1 MGRESH
7 RLNENKRQGGRVN
20 LTALPARLNTQT
32 APLQPLRTAMPSYTA
47 PTKDTQFVL
56 HDVLNIKDAGIPGY
70 DELELDF
77 TGAVL
82 EEAGKIARDVLH
94 PLNVVGDTEGCR
106 LENGVVYTPT
116 GFKAAFEQVK
126 EGGWPGLDMPEQY
139 GGQNMP
145 YVIGT
150 AVGEFFSGANQ
161 AFTMYQ
167 GLTHGAA
174 SAILA
179 HGTDA
184 QKDTY
189 LPKMVSCEWT
199 GTMNL
204 TEPHCG
210 TDLGLMRTKAE
221 PQDDGSYKI
230 TGQKIFISAGD
241 HDMSDN
247 VIHLVLAKI
256 PGGPEGIK
264 GVSLFIVPKF
274 IVNEDGTPGER
285 NGVSVG
291 KIEEKMGIHGNSTCV
306 MNYDAATGWL
316 LGDMHKGMR
325 AMFTMMN
332 EARLGV
338 GMQGLAQAEAAYQN
352 AVEYA
357 KDRLQGR
364 DVTGAKNPD
373 GPADPLIVHPDIRR
387 NLMDQKS
394 FAEGARAFILWGA
407 TMIDKAHRSEDKDAD
422 GLISLLTPVIKG
434 FLTDKGYDMTV
445 QAQQVYGGHGYIEEW
460 GMSQYTRDARIA
472 MIYEGANGV
481 QALDLV
487 GRKLAQDGGKHVMAF
502 FDMVKGF
509 CKENAEISED
519 YAKDFIEPLKAASKD
534 LQAAGMY
541 FMQNGMKN
549 PNNALAGSTD
559 FMHMFGHVCLGLMWA
574 MMGKAAQKALDEG
587 ASDAAFYETKLATG
601 RYYMA
606 RQLPATKL
614 HLARIETGA
623 DTVMALDAAQ
633 F

>member
-1 MGRESH
+1 
-7 RLNENKRQGGRVN
+7 
-20 LTALPARLNTQT
+20 
-32 APLQPLRTAMPSYTA
+32 MPSYTA
-47 PTKDTQFVL
+47 PTKDMAFLLHEVL
-56 HDVLNIKDAGIPGY
+56 KADKQDIPGY
-70 DELELDF
+70 DELEPDF

-82 EEAGKIARDVLH
+82 EEAGKVASEVLT
-94 PLNVVGDTEGCR
+94 PLNITGDHEGCR
-106 LENGVVYTPT
+106 LENGVVYTPA
-116 GFKAAFEQVK
+116 GFKAAFEQMK
-126 EGGWPGLDMPEQY
+126 EGGWTGLDMPEEF

-145 YVIGT
+145 VLLGP
-150 AVGEFFSGANQ
+150 AVGEMFSAANQ
-161 AFTMYQ
+161 SFTMYQ

-179 HGTDA
+179 HGTDE
-184 QKDTY
+184 QKATY

-230 TGQKIFISAGD
+230 SGQKIFISAGD
-241 HDMSDN
+241 HDMSEN

-256 PGGPEGIK
+256 PGGPDGIK

-274 IVNEDGTPGER
+274 NLNEDGSVGSR
-285 NGVSVG
+285 NGVTVG
-291 KIEEKMGIHGNSTCV
+291 NIEHKMGIHGNATCV
-306 MNYDAATGWL
+306 MNYDEATGYL

-352 AVEYA
+352 AVIYA

-387 NLMDQKS
+387 SLMDQKS
-394 FAEGARAFILWGA
+394 FIEGARGFLLWGA
-407 TMIDKAHRSEDKDAD
+407 LLIDQAHRSGDKEAD
-422 GLISLLTPVIKG
+422 GLISLMTPVLKG
-434 FLTDKGYDMTV
+434 FLTDQGFDMTV
-445 QAQQVYGGHGYIEEW
+445 LAQQVFGGHGYIEEH
-460 GMSQYTRDARIA
+460 GMSQFVRDARIA
-472 MIYEGANGV
+472 QIYEGANGV

-487 GRKLAQDGGKHVMAF
+487 GRKLAADGGKPIMAF
-502 FDMVKGF
+502 FELIKSY
-509 CKENAEISED
+509 CKEQDSDEM
-519 YAKDFIEPLKAASKD
+519 KDFIEPLKEASKH
-534 LQAAGMY
+534 LQAASMY

-549 PNNALAGSTD
+549 PNNALAGSYD
-559 FMHMFGHVCLGLMWA
+559 FMHLFGHVCLGYAWA
-574 MMGKAAQKALDEG
+574 QQARAALDALANG
-587 ASDAAFYETKLATG
+587 AADATFYETKLATA

-606 RQLPATKL
+606 RRLPATAM
-614 HLARIETGA
+614 HLSRIESGA
-623 DTVMALDAAQ
+623 ETVMALDADA

>member
-1 MGRESH
+1 
-7 RLNENKRQGGRVN
+7 
-20 LTALPARLNTQT
+20 
-32 APLQPLRTAMPSYTA
+32 MPSYTA
-47 PTKDTQFVL
+47 PTKDMQFVL
-56 HDVLNIKDAGIPGY
+56 HDVLNISASGIPGY
-70 DELELDF
+70 DELDRDF
-77 TGAVL
+77 TAAVL
-82 EEAGKIARDVLH
+82 EEAGKLSSEVLH

-106 LENGVVYTPT
+106 LENGVVYTPS
-116 GFKAAFEQVK
+116 GFKDAFEQMK
-126 EGGWPGLDMPEQY
+126 DGGWPGLDMPEDF
-139 GGQNMP
+139 GGQALP
-145 YVIGT
+145 YLMST
-150 AVGEFFSGANQ
+150 AVGEMFSASNQ

-179 HGTDA
+179 HGSDA
-184 QKDTY
+184 QKQTY
-189 LPKMVSCEWT
+189 LPNMVSCKWT

-221 PQDDGSYKI
+221 PQADGSYKI

-241 HDMSDN
+241 HDMAEN
-247 VIHLVLAKI
+247 IVHLVLAKI
-256 PGGPEGIK
+256 VGGPEGIK
-264 GVSLFIVPKF
+264 GVSLFIVPKVM
-274 IVNEDGTPGER
+274 VNDDGSLGER
-285 NGVSVG
+285 NAVSVG

-306 MNYDAATGWL
+306 MNYDGATGFL
-316 LGDMHKGMR
+316 LGQEHKGMR

-352 AVEYA
+352 AVIYA

-364 DVTGAKNPD
+364 DVTGVKNPD

-387 NLMDQKS
+387 SLMDQKS
-394 FAEGARAFILWGA
+394 FTEGARAFILWGA
-407 TMIDKAHRSEDKDAD
+407 TLIDQAHRAEDKDAD

-434 FLTDKGYDMTV
+434 FLTDQGYDMTV

-487 GRKLAQDGGKHVMAF
+487 GRKLATDGGKHVMAF
-502 FDMVKGF
+502 FDLVKSF
-509 CKENAEISED
+509 CKESAGADEAYD
-519 YAKDFIEPLKAASKD
+519 RDFIEPLKTASKD

-549 PNNALAGSTD
+549 PNNALAGSYD

-574 MMGKAAQKALDEG
+574 RMAKAARAALDG
-587 ASDAAFYETKLATG
+587 GTSDPDFYSAKLTTG

-606 RQLPATKL
+606 RRLPATAL
-614 HLARIETGA
+614 HLARIQSGA
-623 DTVMALDAAQ
+623 DPVMSLDAEL

>member
-1 MGRESH
+1 
-7 RLNENKRQGGRVN
+7 
-20 LTALPARLNTQT
+20 
-32 APLQPLRTAMPSYTA
+32 MPRYTA
-47 PTKDTQFVL
+47 PVKDMQFIL
-56 HDVLNIKDAGIPGY
+56 HDVLNISASDVPGY
-70 DELELDF
+70 DELEAEF

-82 EEAGKIARDVLH
+82 DEAGKITSQVLA
-94 PLNVVGDTEGCR
+94 PLNAVGDTEGCR

-116 GFKAAFEQVK
+116 GFKAAFDQVR
-126 EGGWPGLDMPEQY
+126 EGGWTGLDMPEQY

-145 YVIGT
+145 YVMGT
-150 AVGEFFSGANQ
+150 AVGEMFSSANQ

-179 HGTDA
+179 HGSDQ

-210 TDLGLMRTKAE
+210 TDLGMMRTKAE
-221 PQDDGSYKI
+221 PQADGSYRI
-230 TGQKIFISAGD
+230 TGQKIFISAGE
-241 HDMSDN
+241 HDMAGN
-247 VIHLVLAKI
+247 IIHLVLAKI
-256 PGGPEGIK
+256 VGGPEGIK

-274 IVNEDGTPGER
+274 LVNEDGSLGAR
-285 NGVSVG
+285 NALGVG

-306 MNYDAATGWL
+306 MNYDGATGYL
-316 LGDMHKGMR
+316 LGEEHKGMR

-352 AVEYA
+352 AVDYA

-364 DVTGAKNPD
+364 DVTGVKNPD

-387 NLMDQKS
+387 SLMDQKS
-394 FAEGARAFILWGA
+394 FTEGARAFILWSA
-407 TMIDKAHRSEDKDAD
+407 MLIDRAHRLGDKDAD
-422 GLISLLTPVIKG
+422 GLVSLLTPVIKG
-434 FLTDKGYDMTV
+434 FLTDEGYDMTV

-460 GMSQYTRDARIA
+460 GMSQFTRDARIA

-487 GRKLAQDGGKHVMAF
+487 GRKLAADGGKHVLAF
-502 FDMVKGF
+502 FEMVKSF
-509 CKENAEISED
+509 IKDNAGQDETFD
-519 YAKDFIEPLKAASKD
+519 KQFLDPLKAASKD
-534 LQAAGMY
+534 LQAAGMF

-549 PNNALAGSTD
+549 PNAALAGSYD
-559 FMHMFGHVCLGLMWA
+559 FMHLFGHVCLGLMWA
-574 MMGKAAQKALDEG
+574 RMAKAAQAGLDAG
-587 ASDAAFYETKLATG
+587 ASDAAFLKTKLVTG
-601 RYYMA
+601 RYYMS
-606 RQLPATKL
+606 RRLPATRM
-614 HLARIETGA
+614 HLARIESGA
-623 DTVMALDAAQ
+623 EPVMALEADA

>member
-1 MGRESH
+1 
-7 RLNENKRQGGRVN
+7 
-20 LTALPARLNTQT
+20 
-32 APLQPLRTAMPSYTA
+32 MPVYNA

-56 HDVLNIKDAGIPGY
+56 HDVLKISASDIPGY
-70 DELELDF
+70 DELEPEF

-82 EEAGKIARDVLH
+82 EEAGKVAVNLLH

-116 GFKAAFEQVK
+116 GFKDAFEQVK
-126 EGGWPGLDMPEQY
+126 EGGWTGLDMPEEY

-145 YVIGT
+145 YVLGT
-150 AVGEFFSGANQ
+150 AVGEMFSAANQ

-221 PQDDGSYKI
+221 PQGDGSYKI
-230 TGQKIFISAGD
+230 TGQKIFISSGD
-241 HDMSDN
+241 HDMADN
-247 VIHLVLAKI
+247 IIHLVLAKI

-274 IVNEDGTPGER
+274 LVNEDGSLGER

-306 MNYDAATGWL
+306 MNYDGATGWL
-316 LGDMHKGMR
+316 LGQEHKGMR

-352 AVEYA
+352 ALEYA

-364 DVTGAKNPD
+364 DVTGVKNPD

-387 NLMDQKS
+387 SLMDQKS
-394 FAEGARAFILWGA
+394 FVEGARAFILWGA
-407 TMIDKAHRSEDKDAD
+407 TLIDKAHRAGDKDAD
-422 GLISLLTPVIKG
+422 GLISLMTPVIKG
-434 FLTDKGYDMTV
+434 FLTDEGYDMTV

-502 FDMVKGF
+502 FDMVKTF
-509 CKENAEISED
+509 CKENSG
-519 YAKDFIEPLKAASKD
+519 KDEAYDKAFIEPLKAASKD

-541 FMQNGMKN
+541 FMQNGMTN
-549 PNNALAGSTD
+549 PNNALSGSYD

-574 MMGKAAQKALDEG
+574 QMAKAAQEALDAG
-587 ASDAAFYETKLATG
+587 ASDKDFYETKIATG

-606 RQLPATKL
+606 RRLPATGM
-614 HLARIETGA
+614 HLARIQTGA
-623 DTVMALDAAQ
+623 DTVMALDAAN

>member
-1 MGRESH
+1 
-7 RLNENKRQGGRVN
+7 
-20 LTALPARLNTQT
+20 
-32 APLQPLRTAMPSYTA
+32 MPSYAA
-47 PTKDTQFVL
+47 PVKDAQYIL
-56 HDVLNIKDAGIPGY
+56 HDVLKVSELSIPGY
-70 DELELDF
+70 DELDRDF
-77 TGAVL
+77 TNAIL
-82 EEAGKIARDVLH
+82 EEAGKLTDQLLT
-94 PLNVVGDTEGCR
+94 PLNATGDKEGCR
-106 LENGVVYTPT
+106 LENGVVYTPK
-116 GFKAAFEQVK
+116 GFKEAFETVK
-126 EGGWPGLDMPEQY
+126 EGGWTGLDMPEEF

-145 YVIGT
+145 AVLGS

-179 HGTDA
+179 HGSDE
-184 QKDTY
+184 QKATF
-189 LPKMVSCEWT
+189 LPNMVSCHWT

-230 TGQKIFISAGD
+230 SGQKIFISAGE
-241 HDMSDN
+241 HDMAEN
-247 VIHLVLAKI
+247 IIHLVLAKI

-274 IVNEDGTPGER
+274 HVNEDGSLGAR

-291 KIEEKMGIHGNSTCV
+291 NIEEKMGIHGNSTCV
-306 MNYDAATGWL
+306 MNYDEATGYL

-338 GMQGLAQAEAAYQN
+338 AMQGMAQSEAAYQN
-352 AVEYA
+352 ALIYA

-364 DVTGAKNPD
+364 DVTGTKNPD

-387 NLMDQKS
+387 SLMDQKS
-394 FAEGARAFILWGA
+394 FNEGARAFCLWGA
-407 TMIDKAHRSEDKDAD
+407 KLLDESHRGGDKDAD
-422 GLISLLTPVIKG
+422 GLLSLLTPVLKG
-434 FLTDKGYDMTV
+434 FLTDQGYDMTV
-445 QAQQVYGGHGYIEEW
+445 LAQQIYGGHGYIEEW
-460 GMSQYTRDARIA
+460 GMSQFTRDARIT

-502 FDMVKGF
+502 FDLVKTF
-509 CKENAEISED
+509 CKEQSDDA
-519 YAKDFIEPLKAASKD
+519 AMADFVEPLKTASKH

-549 PNNALAGSTD
+549 PNHALSGSYD
-559 FMHMFGHVCLGLMWA
+559 FMHLFGHVCLGLMWA
-574 MMGKAAQKALDEG
+574 KMARASLDALAAGD
-587 ASDAAFYETKLATG
+587 SDTAFHETKLATG

-606 RQLPATKL
+606 RRLPATAM
-614 HLARIETGA
+614 HLARIESGA
-623 DTVMALDAAQ
+623 DPVMALDAEA

>member
-1 MGRESH
+1 
-7 RLNENKRQGGRVN
+7 
-20 LTALPARLNTQT
+20 
-32 APLQPLRTAMPSYTA
+32 MPTYTA
-47 PTKDTQFVL
+47 PVKDMQFVL
-56 HDVLNIKDAGIPGY
+56 HDVLNISGSDIPGY
-70 DELELDF
+70 DELEADF
-77 TGAVL
+77 TNAVL
-82 EEAGKIARDVLH
+82 EEAGKLTGEVLA
-94 PLNVVGDTEGCR
+94 PLNEIGDREGCR

-116 GFKAAFEQVK
+116 GFKEAFEQVK
-126 EGGWPGLDMPEQY
+126 DGGWTGLDMPEEY

-145 YVIGT
+145 YVLGT
-150 AVGEFFSGANQ
+150 AVGEMFSSANQ

-179 HGTDA
+179 HGTED
-184 QKDTY
+184 QKNKW

-221 PQDDGSYKI
+221 PQANGTYKVS
-230 TGQKIFISAGD
+230 GQKIFISAGD
-241 HDMSDN
+241 HDMADN
-247 VIHLVLAKI
+247 IVHLVLAKI

-274 IVNEDGTPGER
+274 KVDDDGNIGAR

-291 KIEEKMGIHGNSTCV
+291 NIEKKMGIHGNSTCV
-306 MNYDAATGWL
+306 LNYDEAEGYL
-316 LGDMHKGMR
+316 LGEEHKGMR

-332 EARLGV
+332 EARIGV
-338 GMQGLAQAEAAYQN
+338 GMQGLAAAEVAYQN
-352 AVEYA
+352 AAAYA
-357 KDRLQGR
+357 RDRLQGR
-364 DVTGAKNPD
+364 AVTGTENPD

-387 NLMDQKS
+387 SLMDQKS

-407 TMIDKAHRSEDKDAD
+407 TLIDAAHRKGDKDAD
-422 GLISLLTPVIKG
+422 GLISLMTPVIKG
-434 FLTDKGYDMTV
+434 FLTDEGYDMTV
-445 QAQQVYGGHGYIEEW
+445 QAQQVYGGHGYIEEH
-460 GMSQYTRDARIA
+460 GMSQFTRDARIA

-502 FDMVKGF
+502 FDVVKTF
-509 CKENAEISED
+509 CKENGDNEAL
-519 YAKDFIEPLKAASKD
+519 KDFVEPLKTASKD

-549 PNNALAGSTD
+549 PNNALSGSYD
-559 FMHMFGHVCLGLMWA
+559 FMHLFGHVCLGLMWA
-574 MMGKAAQKALDEG
+574 QMARAATSALDNG
-587 ASDAAFYETKLATG
+587 TSDAAFYETKLATG

-606 RQLPATKL
+606 RRLPATAM
-614 HLARIETGA
+614 HLARIQTGA
-623 DTVMALDAAQ
+623 DTVMALEANA